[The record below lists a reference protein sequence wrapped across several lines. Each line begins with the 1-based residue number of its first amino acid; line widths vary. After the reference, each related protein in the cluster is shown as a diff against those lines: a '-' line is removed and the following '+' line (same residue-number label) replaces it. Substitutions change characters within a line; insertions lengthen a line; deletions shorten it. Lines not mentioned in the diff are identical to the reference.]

1 MIALFPVGIL
11 LEDFMDS
18 DDSPWL
24 PRRGFWNDTGV
35 SSYTVVR
42 FTHKGGRDSQTLV
55 SSGTMFEHGSIF
67 THGPVPWN
75 PPKRYLVENVQQN

>member
-1 MIALFPVGIL
+1 MICVTTPHGFRA
-11 LEDFMDS
+11 
-18 DDSPWL
+18 
-24 PRRGFWNDTGV
+24 RGFWNDTGV

-75 PPKRYLVENVQQN
+75 PPKRYLVENVQKN